1 MTSPSRVHA
10 HYLLCLSA
18 AGGTD
23 PLKKC
28 RTEQI
33 PCRQPVRYS
42 LHLPCHTRRACRL
55 YTRTA
60 RPSQEI
66 ARTQISASRAA
77 CLTRLCLLC
86 CRQHP
91 WFTLHLPRYLA
102 VMQADTI
109 ANTAMLDEDIV
120 HEVVKL
126 GFKRSDVVQSI
137 QKRSQNKVR
146 T

>member
-1 MTSPSRVHA
+1 MARAQVNA
-10 HYLLCLSA
+10 WQA
-18 AGGTD
+18 A
-23 PLKKC
+23 
-28 RTEQI
+28 
-33 PCRQPVRYS
+33 
-42 LHLPCHTRRACRL
+42 CHTK
-55 YTRTA
+55 
-60 RPSQEI
+60 
-66 ARTQISASRAA
+66 
-77 CLTRLCLLC
+77 LCLLC

-126 GFKRSDVVQSI
+126 GFKRSDVVKSI

-146 T
+146 A

>member
-1 MTSPSRVHA
+1 MRDQDM
-10 HYLLCLSA
+10 A
-18 AGGTD
+18 A
-23 PLKKC
+23 
-28 RTEQI
+28 
-33 PCRQPVRYS
+33 
-42 LHLPCHTRRACRL
+42 
-55 YTRTA
+55 
-60 RPSQEI
+60 
-66 ARTQISASRAA
+66 
-77 CLTRLCLLC
+77 

-126 GFKRSDVVQSI
+126 GFKRSDVVKSI

-146 T
+146 PRL